1 MNCKWAEK
9 WELENARETTVWL
22 CKSPKRLVALRT
34 CTYRFEDGA
43 RTKLYRGVAPQWL
56 STKQV
61 EELVR
66 YKLLKEE

>member
-1 MNCKWAEK
+1 MAEEAK
-9 WELENARETTVWL
+9 TTSTGPTRPNKPL
-22 CKSPKRLVALRT
+22 GKPKRLVALRT